1 MTKTQFGVVCGL
13 LGGIVVLLALP
24 ILAPDRTSPRYEYK
38 ILDVKDEELHEGL
51 DRLGHSGWDMV
62 FARRAMGEGKE
73 MAYEMI
79 FKRPK

>member
-1 MTKTQFGVVCGL
+1 MTRSQFGVMCGL
-13 LGGIVVLLALP
+13 LGLIVVLLALP
-24 ILAPDRTSPRYEYK
+24 ILAPDRTAPRYEYK
-38 ILDVKDEELHEGL
+38 IEEVKDLEFLPEMERFG
-51 DRLGHSGWDMV
+51 RGGWDLV